1 MTNSS
6 VGNTQTKYTSASGFE
21 LFPIIFLMGMF
32 YLNFL
37 PRLIMAPLMVTI
49 EQELHI
55 GHDDSGGF
63 FLLISAGYCILL
75 FFSGFISSRI
85 SHRKTII
92 LSICA
97 SGFVLILISFSNS
110 LWLIRAELFLLGL
123 TLGPYFPSG
132 LATIPTLVP
141 AKHQGKAISIH
152 ELSPSLSFVTAPIIA
167 EIFLHIWSWRGL
179 LAVVGIVSMIA
190 AFLFSRYGK
199 GGQFNGEP
207 PTFKNLGLL
216 IKDRSFLIMSFLFV
230 LGMGAGIGLY
240 TMMPL
245 YLVSERMFDRELA
258 NTLMSLS
265 RIPGL
270 VTVLIAGFALDKLG
284 LKRTLIIVLV
294 VTGILTIALGT
305 LPNQGIVPVLF
316 LQYMVSVC
324 FFPAGWMA
332 ITLIGHPSARN
343 VAISLAVPIS
353 YIFGGGLVPAGIGFS
368 GEHGSFAFAIILFGV
383 LMIIGGLLSKL
394 LKLRSL

>member
-1 MTNSS
+1 
-6 VGNTQTKYTSASGFE
+6 
-21 LFPIIFLMGMF
+21 
-32 YLNFL
+32 
-37 PRLIMAPLMVTI
+37 MVNI
-49 EQELHI
+49 EQELHL

-63 FLLISAGYCILL
+63 FFLISAGYCISLL
-75 FFSGFISSRI
+75 FSGFISSRI

-92 LSICA
+92 LSTC
-97 SGFVLILISFSNS
+97 STGLVLILISFSNT
-110 LWLIRAELFLLGL
+110 LWLIRFELFLLGIAA
-123 TLGPYFPSG
+123 GPYFPSG
-132 LATIPTLVP
+132 LATVPTLVP
-141 AKHQGKAISIH
+141 TKHQGKAISIH

-167 EIFLHIWSWRGL
+167 EIFLRIWSWRGL
-179 LAVVGIVSMIA
+179 LVVVGLVSFFA
-190 AFLFSRYGK
+190 AFLFSKYGR
-199 GGQFNGEP
+199 GGEFNGEP

-245 YLVSERMFDRELA
+245 YLVSERMFDRGWA
-258 NTLMSLS
+258 NALMSMS

-270 VTVLIAGFALDKLG
+270 VTVLISGFALDRLG

-294 VTGILTIALGT
+294 VTGLLTIGLGT
-305 LPNQGIVPVLF
+305 VPDQGVVPILF

-353 YIFGGGLVPAGIGFS
+353 YIFGAGLVPAGIGFS

-383 LMIIGGLLSKL
+383 LMIVGGFLSKL

>member
-1 MTNSS
+1 MNSN
-6 VGNTQTKYTSASGFE
+6 GGTARADDQLPSGFE
-21 LFPIIFLMGMF
+21 VFPIIALMGMF

-37 PRLIMAPLMVTI
+37 PRLIMAPLMVNI
-49 EQELHI
+49 EQELHL

-63 FLLISAGYCILL
+63 FFLISAGYCISLL
-75 FFSGFISSRI
+75 FSGFISSRI

-92 LSICA
+92 LSTC
-97 SGFVLILISFSNS
+97 STGLVLILISFSNT
-110 LWLIRAELFLLGL
+110 LWLIRFELFLLGIAA
-123 TLGPYFPSG
+123 GPYFPSG
-132 LATIPTLVP
+132 LATVPTLVP
-141 AKHQGKAISIH
+141 TKHQGKAISIH

-167 EIFLHIWSWRGL
+167 EIFLRIWSWRGL
-179 LAVVGIVSMIA
+179 LVVVGLVSFFA
-190 AFLFSRYGK
+190 AFLFSKYGR
-199 GGQFNGEP
+199 GGEFNGEP

-245 YLVSERMFDRELA
+245 YLVSERMFDRGWA
-258 NTLMSLS
+258 NALMSMS

-270 VTVLIAGFALDKLG
+270 VTVLISGFALDRLG

-294 VTGILTIALGT
+294 VTGLLTIGLGT
-305 LPNQGIVPVLF
+305 VPDQGVVPILF

-353 YIFGGGLVPAGIGFS
+353 YIFGAGLVPAGIGFS

-383 LMIIGGLLSKL
+383 LMIVGGFLSKL

>member
-1 MTNSS
+1 MNSS
-6 VGNTQTKYTSASGFE
+6 LGTTQVDDHSTTGFE
-21 LFPIIFLMGMF
+21 IFPIIFLMGMF

-49 EQELHI
+49 ENELHL

-63 FLLISAGYCILL
+63 FFLISAGYCISLL
-75 FFSGFISSRI
+75 FSGFISSRI

-92 LSICA
+92 LSACA
-97 SGFVLILISFSNS
+97 TGVVLIVISISS
-110 LWLIRAELFLLGL
+110 TLWLIRVELFLLGVAA
-123 TLGPYFPSG
+123 GPYFPSG
-132 LATIPTLVP
+132 LATIPTLVTP
-141 AKHQGKAISIH
+141 KHQGKAISIH

-167 EIFLHIWSWRGL
+167 EIFLRFWSWRSL
-179 LAVVGIVSMIA
+179 ISVLGIVSILA

-199 GGQFNGEP
+199 GGTFNGEP

-216 IKDRSFLIMSFLFV
+216 IRDRSFLIMSFLFV

-245 YLVSERMFDRELA
+245 YLVNERMFDRGWA
-258 NTLMSLS
+258 NALMSVS

-270 VTVLIAGFALDKLG
+270 VTVLISGFALDRLG

-294 VTGILTIALGT
+294 VTGVLTIALGT
-305 LPNQGIVPVLF
+305 VPDQGVVPVLF

-353 YIFGGGLVPAGIGFS
+353 YIFGAGLVPAGIGFS
-368 GEHGSFAFAIILFGV
+368 GEHGSFGFAIVLFGV
-383 LMIIGGLLSKL
+383 LMIAGGFLSKL
-394 LKLRSL
+394 LKLRDL